1 VCDVTTLFADMT
13 SPSTVE
19 SRRVDSV
26 DLLRGLVMILMA
38 LDHTRDFIGN
48 VAATPTNL
56 AATTGALFMT
66 RWITHFCAPTFSLL
80 TGVGAY
86 LMLRR
91 RTTRELSWFLLTRG
105 VWLIVLEVTV
115 ARFFWQFNL
124 DYHVTLL
131 TVLWALGWSMIVL
144 SALVYLPAN
153 VVAAIAIALIAL
165 HNLTDGI
172 AQPTSEGLRL
182 LMTVLHRPGPLF
194 ARPGTIVFI
203 GYPLVPWI
211 AIMALGYSLGQ
222 VYSWPAERRRAFL
235 LRTGLAM
242 VAVFV
247 ALRVA
252 NIYGDPR
259 PWSTQKTALFTVLSF
274 INVTKTPPSLLF
286 VLITV
291 GPALLFLRW
300 SDASTPRFL
309 RPALTIGRVPMFYFL
324 AHVLVIHLIA
334 TVAAIARYGS
344 AAIATQSPTLDKY
357 PMTQPP
363 DWPASLPVVYATWV
377 LALLILFP
385 LCRWYA
391 RYKATHSSPWLSYL

>member
-1 VCDVTTLFADMT
+1 MT

-38 LDHTRDFIGN
+38 LDHTRDFVGN

-124 DYHVTLL
+124 DYHVTFL
-131 TVLWALGWSMIVL
+131 TVLWALGWSMILL
-144 SALVYLPAN
+144 SALVHLPAN

-172 AQPTSEGLRL
+172 AQPTSEALRL

-194 ARPGTIVFI
+194 ARPGMIVFI

-211 AIMALGYSLGQ
+211 AIMALGYSLGH

>member
-1 VCDVTTLFADMT
+1 MT

-66 RWITHFCAPTFSLL
+66 RWVTHFCAPTFSLP

-124 DYHVTLL
+124 DYHVTFL

-144 SALVYLPAN
+144 SALVHLPAN

-344 AAIATQSPTLDKY
+344 PAIATQSPTLDKY

-391 RYKATHSSPWLSYL
+391 RYKATHSPPWLSYL

>member
-1 VCDVTTLFADMT
+1 MT

-38 LDHTRDFIGN
+38 LDHTRDFVGN

-124 DYHVTLL
+124 DYHVTFL

-144 SALVYLPAN
+144 SALVHLPAN

>member
-1 VCDVTTLFADMT
+1 MT

-38 LDHTRDFIGN
+38 LDHTRDFVGN

-124 DYHVTLL
+124 DYHVTFL
-131 TVLWALGWSMIVL
+131 TVLWALGWSMILL
-144 SALVYLPAN
+144 SALVHLPAN

-172 AQPTSEGLRL
+172 AQPTSEALRL

-194 ARPGTIVFI
+194 ARPGMIVFI

>member
-1 VCDVTTLFADMT
+1 MT

-38 LDHTRDFIGN
+38 LDHTRDFVGN

-66 RWITHFCAPTFSLL
+66 RWMTHFCAPTFSLL

-91 RTTRELSWFLLTRG
+91 RTTPELSWFLLTRG

-124 DYHVTLL
+124 DYHVTFL
-131 TVLWALGWSMIVL
+131 TVLWALGWSMIFLSVL
-144 SALVYLPAN
+144 VHLPAN
-153 VVAAIAIALIAL
+153 LVAAIAIALIAL

-222 VYSWPAERRRAFL
+222 VFSWPAERRRAFL
-235 LRTGLAM
+235 LRTGLVM
-242 VAVFV
+242 VGVFV

-259 PWSTQKTALFTVLSF
+259 PWSPQKSPLFTVLSF

>member
-1 VCDVTTLFADMT
+1 MT

-66 RWITHFCAPTFSLL
+66 RWVTHFCAPTFSLL
-80 TGVGAY
+80 SGVGAY

-124 DYHVTLL
+124 DYHVTFL

-144 SALVYLPAN
+144 SALVHLPAN

>member
-1 VCDVTTLFADMT
+1 MT

-105 VWLIVLEVTV
+105 VWLIVLEATV

-124 DYHVTLL
+124 DYHVTFL

-144 SALVYLPAN
+144 SALVHLPAN

>member
-1 VCDVTTLFADMT
+1 
-13 SPSTVE
+13 
-19 SRRVDSV
+19 
-26 DLLRGLVMILMA
+26 
-38 LDHTRDFIGN
+38 
-48 VAATPTNL
+48 
-56 AATTGALFMT
+56 
-66 RWITHFCAPTFSLL
+66 
-80 TGVGAY
+80 
-86 LMLRR
+86 
-91 RTTRELSWFLLTRG
+91 
-105 VWLIVLEVTV
+105 
-115 ARFFWQFNL
+115 
-124 DYHVTLL
+124 
-131 TVLWALGWSMIVL
+131 
-144 SALVYLPAN
+144 VYLPAN

>member
-38 LDHTRDFIGN
+38 LDHTRDFVGN

-66 RWITHFCAPTFSLL
+66 RWMTHFCAPTFSLL

-91 RTTRELSWFLLTRG
+91 RTTPELSWFLLTRG

-124 DYHVTLL
+124 DYHVTFL
-131 TVLWALGWSMIVL
+131 TVLWALGWSMIFLSVL
-144 SALVYLPAN
+144 VHLPAN

-194 ARPGTIVFI
+194 VRPGTIVFI

-222 VYSWPAERRRAFL
+222 VFSWPAERRRAFL
-235 LRTGLAM
+235 LRTGLVM
-242 VAVFV
+242 VGVFV

-259 PWSTQKTALFTVLSF
+259 TRSPQKSPLFTVLSF

-286 VLITV
+286 VLVTV

-324 AHVLVIHLIA
+324 AHILVIHLIA
-334 TVAAIARYGS
+334 TAAAIVRYGS

-357 PMTQPP
+357 PMTQPA
-363 DWPASLPVVYATWV
+363 DWPASLPVVYATWM
-377 LALLILFP
+377 LAVLILYP

>member
-1 VCDVTTLFADMT
+1 MT

-91 RTTRELSWFLLTRG
+91 RTTHELSWFLLTRG

-124 DYHVTLL
+124 DYHVTFL

-144 SALVYLPAN
+144 SALVHLPAN

>member
-1 VCDVTTLFADMT
+1 MT

-124 DYHVTLL
+124 DYHVTFL

>member
-1 VCDVTTLFADMT
+1 MT

-124 DYHVTLL
+124 DYHVTFL

-300 SDASTPRFL
+300 SDASTPRVL

>member
-1 VCDVTTLFADMT
+1 
-13 SPSTVE
+13 
-19 SRRVDSV
+19 
-26 DLLRGLVMILMA
+26 MIL
-38 LDHTRDFIGN
+38 
-48 VAATPTNL
+48 
-56 AATTGALFMT
+56 
-66 RWITHFCAPTFSLL
+66 
-80 TGVGAY
+80 
-86 LMLRR
+86 
-91 RTTRELSWFLLTRG
+91 
-105 VWLIVLEVTV
+105 
-115 ARFFWQFNL
+115 
-124 DYHVTLL
+124 
-131 TVLWALGWSMIVL
+131 L
-144 SALVYLPAN
+144 SALVHLPRN

-344 AAIATQSPTLDKY
+344 CRHRDAVAHTRQVPHDPAAGLAGKSSGRVRDMGAGAAHPLPAVSLVRAVQGDPLVALVELPLSLLRKDHRKHDVGREDAAVVVPTLGDDDR
-357 PMTQPP
+357 TVLGAHGLC
-363 DWPASLPVVYATWV
+363 DVFEERFTARAARGSLCHRVRRRVEAAERQDVDLTKQIGRRAIHK
-377 LALLILFP
+377 LFLELLV
-385 LCRWYA
+385 
-391 RYKATHSSPWLSYL
+391 

>member
-1 VCDVTTLFADMT
+1 MT

-124 DYHVTLL
+124 DYHVTFL

-309 RPALTIGRVPMFYFL
+309 RPALTIGRVPMLYFL

>member
-1 VCDVTTLFADMT
+1 MPPL
-13 SPSTVE
+13 SPGE

-48 VAATPTNL
+48 VALNPTNL
-56 AATTGALFMT
+56 ATTTTALFVT

-91 RTTRELSWFLLTRG
+91 KTTREVSWFLLTRG

-124 DYHVTLL
+124 DYHVTFL

-144 SALVYLPAN
+144 SVLVHLPVNA
-153 VVAAIAIALIAL
+153 VAAIAIAIIAL

-172 AQPTSEGLRL
+172 PQPASNGLRL
-182 LMTVLHRPGPLF
+182 LMTILHRPGPLF

-203 GYPLVPWI
+203 GYPLVPWV
-211 AIMALGYSLGQ
+211 AIMALGYALGQ
-222 VYSWPAERRRAFL
+222 VFNWPAERRRTFL
-235 LRTGLAM
+235 LRAGVAT

-247 ALRVA
+247 LLRIV

-259 PWSTQKTALFTVLSF
+259 PWSIQKNPLFTVLSF
-274 INVTKTPPSLLF
+274 INVTKTPPSLFF
-286 VLITV
+286 VLMTV

-324 AHVLVIHLIA
+324 AHILVIHLIA
-334 TVAAIARYGS
+334 TVAAIVRYGS
-344 AAIATQSPTLDKY
+344 AAIASSSPTLDKY
-357 PMTQPP
+357 PMTQPA

-377 LALLILFP
+377 FAVLLLYP

-391 RYKATHSSPWLSYL
+391 KYKATHTSPWLSYL

>member
-1 VCDVTTLFADMT
+1 MT

-124 DYHVTLL
+124 DYHVTFL

-172 AQPTSEGLRL
+172 AQPASEGLRL